1 MTRITPLRPSHLL
14 HPPLYLQASIRVHLR
29 SSYFLTGRI
38 GRCLSEKK
46 ERERLNMFDYLLVYL
61 LVYRRKRSRV

>member
-14 HPPLYLQASIRVHLR
+14 HPPLYLQAPIRVHLR

-46 ERERLNMFDYLLVYL
+46 ERERLNIRTYAI
-61 LVYRRKRSRV
+61 SIGI